1 MMDVLYLGGQPTA
14 NLSLILLNSGYRIS
28 HVRSKTAILDRSS
41 PYCAVVL
48 HWNSKADQ
56 PLIAEAKTL
65 DVPVL
70 VIAAD
75 LIAALQAGEPSA
87 DLYLEEPASDLE
99 VSTFL
104 IDMVPVT
111 QKHRA
116 ATNSSY

>member
-1 MMDVLYLGGQPTA
+1 MMDVLYLGGQPTE
-14 NLSLILLNSGYRIS
+14 NLSRILLESGYRIS
-28 HVRSKTAILDRSS
+28 HVRSKTALDRFST
-41 PYCAVVL
+41 YCAVVL

-56 PLIAEAKTL
+56 PLIAKAKTF

-111 QKHRA
+111 QKRRA
-116 ATNSSY
+116 AATSDY